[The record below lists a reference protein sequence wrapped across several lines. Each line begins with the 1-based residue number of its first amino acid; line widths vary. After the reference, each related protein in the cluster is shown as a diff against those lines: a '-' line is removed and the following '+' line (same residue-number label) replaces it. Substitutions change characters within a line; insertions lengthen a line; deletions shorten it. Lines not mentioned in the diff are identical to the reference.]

1 MKTLLFMS
9 THVINEC
16 VIREFHK
23 MQKSGYDCILVI
35 NNESN
40 IIKQQG
46 NYILEDV
53 FFDIRVKLLV
63 LDKTIIAKL
72 NLPMYEYFNK
82 NNQSS
87 GKCLWYNSDYFHYI
101 VLYFFPH
108 YDFYWNFS
116 YDVYLNND
124 NYYKYLKLYENNDK
138 DLLISKYRKVEL
150 RSKWCWTNDIEWI
163 YNQNDS
169 LFGSLWT
176 VVRMSR
182 QLICFLITK
191 RIEHGVIFSKTNSR
205 QKWLLCEIFAPTECI
220 RGGFTAES
228 LVNIKMETLQEI
240 DLNNTR
246 LFEKF
251 DNCLYHPIKGNFLE
265 RLKLAN
271 ENINTLKKQI
281 KKQQLEIFNLEQDL
295 NNKKLQTKQLMVP
308 SDIIFNSCKITTS
321 SSHSAKSRIQNQ
333 LSYKLGQAMIVN
345 SKSILGYI
353 RMPFVLSYIKDKH
366 KQEQKIYQEKI
377 KKDPSLALP
386 PLEIYPDYNE
396 ALKEKECFT
405 YKLGEALIQANK
417 NWYGGGLIKFI
428 FKDVPR
434 LKKERCKNIKKL

>member
-23 MQKSGYDCILVI
+23 MQKSGYDCILVV

-46 NYILEDV
+46 NYILEDT

-82 NNQSS
+82 NNQSL
-87 GKCLWYNSDYFHYI
+87 GKCLWYNSDYFHY
-101 VLYFFPH
+101 VVSYFFPH

-124 NYYKYLKLYENNDK
+124 NYYKYLKLYENNNE

-176 VVRMSR
+176 VARMSR
-182 QLICFLITK
+182 QLICFLVTK
-191 RIEHGVIFSKTNSR
+191 RIEHGVIFSKTNSK

-220 RGGFTAES
+220 RGGFTAGV
-228 LVNIKMETLQEI
+228 LINDKMGPGEI

-246 LFEKF
+246 LFDDF

-265 RLKLAN
+265 RLRKVN
-271 ENINTLKKQI
+271 ENIKTLQKQKI
-281 KKQQLEIFNLEQDL
+281 CLVSEKLNFQNAITQLNQVQS
-295 NNKKLQTKQLMVP
+295 KLSFQTKYG
-308 SDIIFNSCKITTS
+308 T
-321 SSHSAKSRIQNQ
+321 AKTRIQNQ
-333 LSYKLGQAMIVN
+333 LSYKLGQAMIAN

-377 KKDPSLALP
+377 KKDPSLKLP
-386 PLEIYPDYNE
+386 PLESYPDYQE
-396 ALKEKECFT
+396 ALKLKNHLS
-405 YKLGEALIQANK
+405 YKLGQALIKANK
-417 NWYGGGLIKFI
+417 TWYKGGYVKLLFEIRK
-428 FKDVPR
+428 
-434 LKKERCKNIKKL
+434 LKREFRNKI